1 MITKHYNFFLAVGLV
16 CCCITA
22 TLTGCQMKEDDLFD
36 VDPANRADAWMADY
50 RRVFNNNEHGWALY
64 TDNPTT
70 RHPAVYTF
78 AVKFDQYYSTFYQ
91 SSTTQRLGDPNDRA
105 ADSIR
110 SMYSFKM
117 DNGIV
122 LSFDTYNGFFH
133 INADESQYFSG
144 EMQGDFEFCLERYSE
159 NEDTIFGHGK
169 TKLLPFVMIKMPCPA
184 PEYQIRTD
192 SITAN
197 YAPYNCSFV
206 CAGDTLPARFFSGY
220 QNLSIWME
228 DDDPSIDGHLYS
240 YGNLIGGL
248 YMLEPI
254 EYKGN
259 IIKEFKL
266 NSDKSGYEDINGL
279 AYIIPKP
286 LANYFLQDEEYD
298 SRFFGYSS
306 LSPWLQGEWDK
317 ARNAINASGRQK
329 ADDLHYICIST
340 DGHGNLDLVVN
351 MWFGSDEV
359 HYPMEL
365 KKVSNDEIA
374 VRWTGKET
382 SGRSYSFYNMGY
394 KYIVDAFASKD
405 EWRTYKITPNTGSK
419 MSPGEFQLTDESNPD
434 NWFYF
439 PTNFRYYHYSIW
451 E

>member
-50 RRVFNNNEHGWALY
+50 RRVFNNNEYGWALY

-91 SSTTQRLGDPNDRA
+91 SSTTQRLGNPDDRA

-133 INADESQYFSG
+133 VNADQSQYFSG

-192 SITAN
+192 SIQSN
-197 YAPYNCSFV
+197 YSPYNCSFV

-220 QNLSIWME
+220 QNLNIWME

-240 YGNLIGGL
+240 YGNLIGGI

-266 NSDKSGYEDINGL
+266 NADKSGYDDVNGL

-286 LANYFLQDEEYD
+286 MADYFWTDEEYD
-298 SRFFGYSS
+298 SRFWGYSC
-306 LSPWLQGEWDK
+306 LGPDTKKEWDK
-317 ARNAINASGRQK
+317 ARTALDASRYK
-329 ADDLHYICIST
+329 SNTMVYICLKS
-340 DGHGNLDLVVN
+340 DGHHNIELVVN
-351 MWFGSDEV
+351 MWYGSGEIHFPLEMKRVDND
-359 HYPMEL
+359 HIAL
-365 KKVSNDEIA
+365 K
-374 VRWTGKET
+374 WTGKET
-382 SGRSYSFYNMGY
+382 SGLGY
-394 KYIVDAFASKD
+394 TIYDLGFNYILDAIAPKD
-405 EWRTYKITPNTGSK
+405 DFKIFRVSSQGGSK
-419 MSPGEFQLTDESNPD
+419 MTPSELTLIDESNPD
-434 NWFYF
+434 NWFF
-439 PTNFRYYHYSIW
+439 FGTNWRYYHSSIW
-451 E
+451 D